1 MNSVTMNK
9 VQDIHT
15 QLSAVVGKDFMPENN
30 GNNKQTENGDS
41 QRKKPAV
48 TSSGI

>member
-1 MNSVTMNK
+1 MNK

-30 GNNKQTENGDS
+30 GSNKQTENGDS
-41 QRKKPAV
+41 QRKKAAAV
-48 TSSGI
+48 TSSGMNI